1 MGAVLGR
8 QDTQDVAKKVGA
20 VDQHVCQAEEDEY
33 YPKDELE
40 ADAHCLYRLVRRT
53 ELVAQRNLDSA
64 AKLARSDALAAHVDV
79 LATGQVVDGSFD
91 NRRAL
96 GGDVA
101 QFAAQTRSDEPDQA
115 SDDGRD
121 DEENT

>member
-1 MGAVLGR
+1 MPDKGHVGR
-8 QDTQDVAKKVGA
+8 R
-20 VDQHVCQAEEDEY
+20 Y
-33 YPKDELE
+33 E
-40 ADAHCLYRLVRRT
+40 AA
-53 ELVAQRNLDSA
+53 
-64 AKLARSDALAAHVDV
+64 
-79 LATGQVVDGSFD
+79 GQVVDGSFD

-96 GGDVA
+96 ARDVA